1 MHGLPI
7 ERPDPGTEGSAEGWA
22 AGWRKRNTD
31 DPFLR
36 YSGRFD
42 RPIGEVPDALRNS
55 LAAPAEIARTLGLP
69 AAAVEGP
76 ASFFADFSTPRGARH
91 VRVCAATACFAAT
104 GGAHVSEV
112 EAALGV
118 QAGSRSED
126 GSVSL
131 QAVRCLGYCFTG
143 PAALDGVDP
152 HAGPELAAQLL
163 GTAPRTAPPIPVA
176 SDTRV
181 PVVTAGLLGDS
192 RPWQVWPG
200 VAASGTPGDVLAEV
214 ETAQLRGRG
223 GAGFRAAAKWRA
235 ALEHP
240 APRVVVANGDE
251 GDPGSYA
258 DRLLMEEDP
267 HRVLEGLA
275 LACFAVRAATGIVF
289 VRSEY
294 PRAAARLRE
303 AVAEARAAG
312 HLGPDIAGGGFS
324 LNLHVV
330 EGAGSYVSGE
340 ETALLN
346 GLEGLRGAVRPRPP
360 FPTAHGLYGQPTV
373 VNNVETLSAVPW
385 IMQHGGAAYAALG
398 TAEETG
404 TVLACL
410 SERFLRPGAY
420 EVELG
425 TPVRRI
431 VEELGGGLRDGR
443 KLRALQIGGPLGGFL
458 GPEDLDTPLSDTALS
473 EHGAALGHA
482 GIVAFDDELTGG
494 QVLQNLWDF
503 AAEESCGQC
512 SPCRVGSWRGRAL
525 AAVPDAPG
533 VARERAEV
541 LRTMAAGSL
550 CAFGRRVPPAVRSL
564 ARVYQLPGW
573 PP

>member
-1 MHGLPI
+1 MHEFPAG
-7 ERPDPGTEGSAEGWA
+7 RPGAGAEGW
-22 AGWRKRNTD
+22 RERNTD

-36 YSGRFD
+36 YAARFD
-42 RPIGEVPDALRNS
+42 RPVGEIPDVLRS
-55 LAAPAEIARTLGLP
+55 SVAAPADIARTLGLP

-76 ASFFADFSTPRGARH
+76 ASYFADFTAPRAARH
-91 VRVCAATACFAAT
+91 VRVCTAAACFAAA
-104 GGAHVSEV
+104 GGAHLAEV

-118 QAGSRSED
+118 EAGACSAD

-163 GTAPRTAPPIPVA
+163 GAAPRTAPPIPVSCA
-176 SDTRV
+176 SPF
-181 PVVTAGLLGDS
+181 PVVTAGLLGGLQ
-192 RPWQVWPG
+192 PWQVWPD
-200 VAASGTPGDVLAEV
+200 VAASGTPEDVLDRV
-214 ETAQLRGRG
+214 EAAQLRGRG

-275 LACFAVRAATGIVF
+275 LACFAVGAATGIVF

-294 PRAAARLRE
+294 PHAAARLRE

-312 HLGPDIAGGGFS
+312 HLGPNVAGSGFS
-324 LNLHVV
+324 LNFHVV

-340 ETALLN
+340 ETALIN
-346 GLEGLRGAVRPRPP
+346 GLEGLRGTVRPRPP
-360 FPTAHGLYGQPTV
+360 FPATRGLYGQPTV

-385 IMQHGGAAYAALG
+385 IVQHGGPAYAALG
-398 TAEETG
+398 TPDEAG

-420 EVELG
+420 EVEIG

-443 KLRALQIGGPLGGFL
+443 ELRALQIGGPLGGFL
-458 GPEDLDTPLSDTALS
+458 GPQDFDVPLSDAALS
-473 EHGAALGHA
+473 RFGAALGHV
-482 GIVAFDDELTGG
+482 GIVAFDDRLTGA

-503 AAEESCGQC
+503 AAAESCGQC

-525 AAVPDAPG
+525 AERPDTPDIG
-533 VARERAEV
+533 RERGEV
-541 LRTMAAGSL
+541 LRSMAAGSL
-550 CAFGRRVPPAVRSL
+550 CAFGRRVPAAVRSL
-564 ARVYQLPGW
+564 ARVYGLTGW
-573 PP
+573 PA

>member
-1 MHGLPI
+1 MQEP
-7 ERPDPGTEGSAEGWA
+7 SAEPQG
-22 AGWRKRNTD
+22 RRDRSND

-36 YSGRFD
+36 YARRFD
-42 RPIGEVPDALRNS
+42 RPIGDVPDALRS
-55 LAAPAEIARTLGLP
+55 SRAAPADIARTLGLP

-76 ASFFADFSTPRGARH
+76 ATFFADFTATRGARH
-91 VRVCAATACFAAT
+91 VRVCAAAACFAAT
-104 GGAHVSEV
+104 AGTHVAEV

-118 QAGSRSED
+118 HAGSRSED

-131 QAVRCLGYCFTG
+131 QAVRCLGYCFSG
-143 PAALDGVDP
+143 PAALDGVDAL
-152 HAGPELAAQLL
+152 AGPGLAAQL
-163 GTAPRTAPPIPVA
+163 GGSAPRTSPPIPVA
-176 SDTRV
+176 CDTGV
-181 PVVTAGLLGDS
+181 PVVTAGLLGGS
-192 RPWQVWPG
+192 QPWSVWPG
-200 VAASGTPGDVLAEV
+200 VAASANPEDVLAEV
-214 ETAQLRGRG
+214 EAAQLRGRG

-275 LACFAVRAATGIVF
+275 LACFAVGAATGIVF

-303 AVAEARAAG
+303 AVAQARTAG
-312 HLGPDIAGGGFS
+312 HLGPDAAGSGFS
-324 LNLHVV
+324 LGLHVV

-346 GLEGLRGAVRPRPP
+346 GLAGLRGVVRSRPP
-360 FPTAHGLYGQPTV
+360 FPTGRGLHGRPTV

-385 IMQHGGAAYAALG
+385 IVQHGGAAYAALG
-398 TAEETG
+398 TADEAG

-410 SERFLRPGAY
+410 SERFRRPGAY
-420 EVELG
+420 EVEIG

-431 VEELGGGLRDGR
+431 VDDLGGGLRDGAT
-443 KLRALQIGGPLGGFL
+443 LRALQIGGPLGGFL
-458 GPEDLDTPLSDTALS
+458 GPEDLDIPLSDDALS
-473 EHGAALGHA
+473 KHGAALGHA
-482 GIVAFDDELTGG
+482 GIVAFDDRLTGG

-512 SPCRVGSWRGRAL
+512 SPCRVGSWRGRGL
-525 AAVPDAPG
+525 AERPDGPAVS
-533 VARERAEV
+533 RERGEV

-550 CAFGRRVPPAVRSL
+550 CAFGRRVPAAVQSL
-564 ARVYQLPGW
+564 ARVYGLAGW
-573 PP
+573 TP